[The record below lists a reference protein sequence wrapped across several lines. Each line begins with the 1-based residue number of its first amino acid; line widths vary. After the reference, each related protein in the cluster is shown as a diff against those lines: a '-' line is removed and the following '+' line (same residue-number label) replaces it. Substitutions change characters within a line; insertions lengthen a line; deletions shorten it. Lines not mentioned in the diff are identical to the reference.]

1 MLDDY
6 EPYSPRHTARISN
19 QRVHRSKH
27 SISTQAVSP
36 PASNL
41 DLTPEP
47 APSVSTDGDTI
58 MSDLGRRTFSPSR
71 TDGGH
76 LEHGPAA
83 AAMMLP
89 TPAKTPRKTIEW
101 SAPAL
106 RPTARLLFANRM
118 NDDEEELMPS
128 PRKRRARA
136 HTAMSL
142 DEFGVNH
149 VSTDDH
155 PIEIYTDSKDRI
167 PDIDPDEDNP
177 FYVKKKDPS
186 AEGGPTTE
194 AAPKS
199 PHVIVNPELAKA
211 LKREDGM
218 VFVL

>member
-6 EPYSPRHTARISN
+6 EPYSPRRTTRTST
-19 QRVHRSKH
+19 QRVHWSKH
-27 SISTQAVSP
+27 TISTQAVSP
-36 PASNL
+36 PASTL
-41 DLTPEP
+41 DASPEP
-47 APSVSTDGDTI
+47 APSVSADGDTI
-58 MSDLGRRTFSPSR
+58 MSGLGSPTFSPSQA
-71 TDGGH
+71 DGSH
-76 LEHGPAA
+76 VEHDA

-118 NDDEEELMPS
+118 DHDEDLMPS

-136 HTAMSL
+136 HMDMSL
-142 DEFGVNH
+142 DDFGVDP
-149 VSTDDH
+149 VSTGD
-155 PIEIYTDSKDRI
+155 PIEIYTDSKERI
-167 PDIDPDEDNP
+167 PEIDPDEDNP
-177 FYVKKKDPS
+177 FYVKKKDSS
-186 AEGGPTTE
+186 AEGAQTTE

-199 PHVIVNPELAKA
+199 PHKIVNPELAKA